1 MVGPKNAADV
11 VPSFSL
17 VSFMKNV
24 ILTVLFMTILS
35 STAVSQNSAEAIKVK
50 RTSDFELSGEGKNKA
65 WETASWNLM
74 TSSEKGE
81 ARKSR
86 FKILYSDKG
95 VYFLFHNED
104 GVLTATKT
112 ADFEKLWLEDV
123 AEVFLWPDTTET
135 IYFEYEISPLNY
147 ELPLIIPN
155 LKGKFLGWI
164 PWQYTGDRK
173 VIHFTHIEGGEKK
186 SGSKITG
193 WYAEFFIPYTLMS
206 PLPNVPPKSGTN
218 WRGNMYRVD
227 YDAEKTVRWYWKPIE
242 TNFHQFAKFGVLIF
256 E

>member
-1 MVGPKNAADV
+1 
-11 VPSFSL
+11 
-17 VSFMKNV
+17 MKNV
-24 ILTVLFMTILS
+24 ILTTLFLTFMS
-35 STAVSQNSAEAIKVK
+35 MSAVSQNSAEAIKVK
-50 RTSDFELSGEGKNKA
+50 HTNDFELTGDGKNKA
-65 WETASWNLM
+65 WEGASWNLM

-81 ARKSR
+81 SRKTR

-173 VIHFTHIEGGEKK
+173 VIHFTHVEGGEKK
-186 SGSKITG
+186 SGSKITA

-206 PLPNVPPKSGTN
+206 PLPNVPPKSGTS

-227 YDAEKTVRWYWKPIE
+227 YDAQKTVRWHWKPIE
-242 TNFHQFAKFGVLIF
+242 TNFHQFSKFGVLIF

>member
-1 MVGPKNAADV
+1 
-11 VPSFSL
+11 
-17 VSFMKNV
+17 MKNV
-24 ILTVLFMTILS
+24 ILTFLFVTLMSLS
-35 STAVSQNSAEAIKVK
+35 AVSQNSAEAIKVK
-50 RTSDFELSGEGKNKA
+50 HTNDFELSGEGKNKA
-65 WETASWNLM
+65 WDDASWNLM

-81 ARKSR
+81 SRKTR

-173 VIHFTHIEGGEKK
+173 VIHFTHVEGGEKK
-186 SGSKITG
+186 SGSKITCLVCRI
-193 WYAEFFIPYTLMS
+193 FYTLYADESLAERTTQERNNLAWEYVS
-206 PLPNVPPKSGTN
+206 PGL
-218 WRGNMYRVD
+218 
-227 YDAEKTVRWYWKPIE
+227 
-242 TNFHQFAKFGVLIF
+242 
-256 E
+256 